1 VPETV
6 EAREHYP
13 KKMLTIIV
21 RGLFTNLVVC
31 VDEFEDVAQ
40 DGKPWSTRYVRCA
53 EADVKHGGNVS

>member
-1 VPETV
+1 
-6 EAREHYP
+6 
-13 KKMLTIIV
+13 MLTIIV
-21 RGLFTNLVVC
+21 RGLFTNLVIC